1 VIHFARY
8 PRRGG
13 FTLVE
18 LLVVITIIGILVALL
33 LPAVQNAREAARR
46 TKCSNNLKQLG
57 LAVLHYEEAWKIF
70 PPSSHWAP
78 GVQIERRNNPD
89 LRESWVVMILPQLEQ
104 QALYNSF
111 DLSVPLSHA
120 NNRDAR
126 STWLSVMLCPS
137 DAFAREPFDGS
148 SNSMTNQMGD
158 GWARGCYAANAAYG
172 YMTHDMGGHNNR
184 CGINMNAAYADKG
197 WTDHRVRGVMGA
209 NASITMGE
217 MRDGASNTVLLAE
230 IRAGVTSF
238 DSRGVWAMAG
248 GCPNAL
254 WGHGYCGDDY
264 GPNNRVCLLA
274 DDVLACTEIQ
284 AVWGGAAELARMG
297 MSCSNGNWPNFQQ
310 TARSMHAGGVY
321 ACLADG
327 SVRWLSDYIEV
338 SVNNSRYA
346 AVWDRL
352 MLSADG
358 YSISADGF

>member
-1 VIHFARY
+1 VIHVARY
-8 PRRGG
+8 PRRRG

-33 LPAVQNAREAARR
+33 LPAVQHAREAARR

-57 LAVLHYEEAWKIF
+57 LAVLEYEEAWKIF

-78 GVQIERRNNPD
+78 GVQIELRNNPD

-111 DLSVPLSHA
+111 DLSLPLSHA
-120 NNRDAR
+120 NNLAAR

-137 DAFAREPFDGS
+137 DAFAREPFNGS
-148 SNSMTNQMGD
+148 TNSMVNQMGD

-172 YMTHDMGGHNNR
+172 YMTHDMSGHNSR

-238 DSRGVWAMAG
+238 DARGIWAMAG

-338 SVNNSRYA
+338 SVNNSSYA

-358 YSISADGF
+358 YTISADGF